1 MGLKMR
7 ILDGTESDLPAIVA
21 IFNDAVV
28 NTTAIWSD
36 VLATVEAR
44 KTWMEQRRAGG
55 FPVFV
60 AKNEADEVVGFA
72 SYGPYRPFDGF
83 RLTVEHSVYVRP
95 DQRGKGVGGKLL
107 DALITHARGA
117 GLHVM
122 VGGITA
128 DNAASIAL
136 HERRGFAQVGLLPQV
151 GVKFGRWLDLAFLQL
166 KLDDLPHP
174 NVD

>member
-1 MGLKMR
+1 MR

-36 VLATVEAR
+36 VLATVEVR
-44 KTWMEQRRAGG
+44 KTWMEQRLAGG

-83 RLTVEHSVYVRP
+83 RLTVEHSVYVRA

-136 HERRGFAQVGLLPQV
+136 HERRGFQQVGLLPQV